1 MFEVTEPFISV
12 QPENRTLIEESLEYA
27 WHTLLANQRDPF
39 PELKQPRLTSEPF
52 VSLLA
57 GERGVTDW
65 RPEDSLEQQRKTA
78 DNAFEIHRKAGT
90 RHGLAVAMDALDC
103 DIEVTPWYQMDAPPG
118 PYHIEVVA
126 WKRNEPVNQKTAKRM
141 LTRIENTKSERDTVE
156 LILAFG
162 LDTRLMFSG
171 AKHKSVVDYDDS
183 ATGIMPPSPLVL
195 APFGVSAAHFH
206 TTVGDESYQGT
217 MPNDSWC
224 AGGSYFA
231 GGMRMVMS
239 TDITL
244 GART

>member
-39 PELKQPRLTSEPF
+39 PELKQPRLTSEHF

-126 WKRNEPVNQKTAKRM
+126 WKRNEPVNQKAAKRM
-141 LTRIENTKSERDTVE
+141 LTRIENTKSERDTVD

-162 LDTRLMFSG
+162 LDTGLAFSG
-171 AKHKSVVDYDDS
+171 AYFY
-183 ATGIMPPSPLVL
+183 TI
-195 APFGVSAAHFH
+195 
-206 TTVGDESYQGT
+206 VGDESYQGT
-217 MPNDSWC
+217 MPNDAWC